1 MSIFDMGSGK
11 RRLLPWKAEWIT
23 GTESGEIGLGLV
35 YDEAVRVCLCTA
47 SDALAERLQR
57 LLLRWAQRECIVLSV
72 ERTDRFALPE
82 DAGAHLLFLD
92 LDSVELPEQ
101 ARPEHAGAGLIVISG
116 DAGRV
121 LRSYRW
127 HPAAFL
133 KPDFDQ
139 RAMADALRACEKH
152 WRCGRL
158 CLESPSRRR
167 PFRLPLGTVRYVE
180 AEAHYCVFNQGRRSV
195 RLRYSI
201 DELEPLLPLPPFAR
215 CHRSYLVR
223 LDAVERMSYTAA
235 ALRGGESLPLGRK
248 YGKALRASLEAWQ
261 KGEPE

>member
-1 MSIFDMGSGK
+1 M
-11 RRLLPWKAEWIT
+11 
-23 GTESGEIGLGLV
+23 GLV
-35 YDEAVRVCLCTA
+35 YDEAVRVRLCTA
-47 SDALAERLQR
+47 SDALAERLEGM
-57 LLLRWAQRECIVLSV
+57 LLRWAQRECIVLSA
-72 ERTDRFALPE
+72 ERSDRFPLPT
-82 DAGAHLLFLD
+82 DDSAQLLILD
-92 LDSVELPEQ
+92 LDSVELPEV
-101 ARPEHAGAGLIVISG
+101 ARPEHIGIGMIVISG

-133 KPDFDQ
+133 KPDFDP
-139 RAMADALRACEKH
+139 RGMADALRACEKH

-158 CLESPSRRR
+158 CLESPARRR

-195 RLRYSI
+195 RLRFSI
-201 DELEPLLPLPPFAR
+201 DELEALLPLPPFVR

-248 YGKALRASLEAWQ
+248 YVKALRASLEAWQ
-261 KGEPE
+261 EGEPR